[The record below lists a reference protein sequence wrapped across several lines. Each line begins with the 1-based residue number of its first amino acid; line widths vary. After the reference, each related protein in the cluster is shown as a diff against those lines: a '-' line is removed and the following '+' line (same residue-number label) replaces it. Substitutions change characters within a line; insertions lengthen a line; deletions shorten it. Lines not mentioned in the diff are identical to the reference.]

1 MNIYNTTSGTQAGQ
15 AAAPRIHRDRLENTE
30 RWVTGNLSG
39 YVHRDQVEISD
50 IGRELGAGAIQHM
63 AAKYYGT
70 ADINASLEQVLSGK
84 DQKVKDAV
92 YGVIQSNMIVVGSL
106 ESDVEHDVLI
116 EMGLSQAKYIA
127 AQYMNDEEAETFM
140 AAMNKIAAIALTRTV
155 DPETGKAS
163 YVTPI
168 QKPIGAPDDYVN
180 ISELMKQAD
189 PSAYQKFIDEIASG
203 NHGLDELI
211 KFAKKVPSHP
221 EWIEKYNENNAQ
233 VLEYLQNLKR
243 DNRFEQAD
251 YSSKVAFQE
260 SVLRML
266 SDAGLN
272 NGDFYVGNMQYF
284 ASLLAD

>member
-1 MNIYNTTSGTQAGQ
+1 MNINNAVSGTQAGQ
-15 AAAPRIHRDRLENTE
+15 AAAPRIHRDRHENTE
-30 RWVTGNLSG
+30 RWVTGNLSD
-39 YVHRDQVEISD
+39 YVQRDYVEISS

-84 DQKVKDAV
+84 DQKVSNAV
-92 YGVIQSNMIVVGSL
+92 YSVIQSNMIVDGSL
-106 ESDVEHDVLI
+106 DDAAERDVLI
-116 EMGLSQAKYIA
+116 DLGLAQAKFIA

-155 DPETGKAS
+155 DPETGQAS

-180 ISELMKQAD
+180 ISELMKLVD
-189 PSAYQKFIDEIASG
+189 PEAYKKYIDEIGAG
-203 NHGLDELI
+203 NHGLDEFI

-221 EWIEKYNENNAQ
+221 EWIEKYKEYNVE
-233 VLEYLQNLKR
+233 VLDYLQNLKR
-243 DNRFEQAD
+243 ENRFEQAD
-251 YSSKVAFQE
+251 YSSMDVFQE
-260 SVLRML
+260 SVLQML
-266 SDAGLN
+266 GDAALSN
-272 NGDFYVGNMQYF
+272 VELYANNMQYF